1 VLKGKTALPA
11 LPRGLALV
19 LVGPEGRGKDLLIAA
34 ARRRFASDDRLAF
47 PLRVLTRLP
56 SASDEHL
63 HVSRRVFRDM
73 ERERSF
79 LVSWFAGDHG
89 FAVPEASRR
98 MLEEGRIVVFSGTP
112 EAADRLAAEGRA
124 VRTVA
129 VNAGPDWVR
138 GRLAAGVPLPERA
151 VRSTTGELEL
161 NHPGNLAEAVRRFH
175 GLLQDLRNEML
186 TAAPNANASRSI
198 RLKKSV

>member
-1 VLKGKTALPA
+1 VLKGKSALPA
-11 LPRGLALV
+11 SPSGFALV

-34 ARRRFASDDRLAF
+34 ARRRFASDDRLSF

-63 HVSRRVFRDM
+63 HVSRLVFRDM

-89 FAVPEASRR
+89 FAVPDASRR

-129 VNAGPDWVR
+129 VNAGPDWLR
-138 GRLAAGVPLPERA
+138 GRLAAGVPLPERP
-151 VRSTTGELEL
+151 VRSTANELEL

-175 GLLQDLRNEML
+175 GLLQNLCDEVVPAPRN
-186 TAAPNANASRSI
+186 ADASRGS
-198 RLKKSV
+198 RHAK